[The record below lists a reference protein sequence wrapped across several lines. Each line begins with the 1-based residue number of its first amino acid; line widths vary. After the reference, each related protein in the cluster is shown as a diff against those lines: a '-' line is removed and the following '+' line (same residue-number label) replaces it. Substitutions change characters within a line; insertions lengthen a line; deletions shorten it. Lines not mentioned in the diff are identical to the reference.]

1 VVGPGDSVVVDPDTG
16 DLIVKSD
23 AAEAFTLTRFAKA
36 AGPPQVI
43 TIGDTN
49 LRLASQPLSAGSIR
63 KGRLVLPVGTVDSW
77 YWLPAILDLKTG
89 HIERVKVAQIT
100 DFHYTTW
107 SADGRILGTALG
119 MESSL
124 WKFEKAASGR

>member
-23 AAEAFTLTRFAKA
+23 AADAFTLTRFAKA
-36 AGPPQVI
+36 AGPPQLI

-63 KGRLVLPVGTVDSW
+63 KGRLVLTGRNRRLLVLV
-77 YWLPAILDLKTG
+77 TG
-89 HIERVKVAQIT
+89 HPGSENRAYR
-100 DFHYTTW
+100 D
-107 SADGRILGTALG
+107 A
-119 MESSL
+119 
-124 WKFEKAASGR
+124 